1 MKGRAREE
9 GNGPVEIVDEFTD
22 ARADLIITE
31 LRAMPKP
38 RLIVISGP
46 SGVGKDTIIDR
57 LRLRCPDMYFAVTAT
72 TRDQRTGEI
81 DGIHYHF
88 YKKAEFQ
95 EKLDAGEFLEWA
107 KVYGD
112 NYYGVPKTPIRQALA
127 RGQDVV
133 LKVDTQGVQTIRQI
147 TKGGIYIFIAPPSID
162 ELARRLRSRKTDD
175 PDALMRRLRTAQ
187 RELLTIEN
195 FDYVAFN
202 ESDREDE
209 TVSQI
214 IAILTAERCR
224 LGQRDVEV

>member
-1 MKGRAREE
+1 M
-9 GNGPVEIVDEFTD
+9 EILDEFTD
-22 ARADLIITE
+22 ARADEIITN
-31 LRAMPKP
+31 LRAVPKP

-46 SGVGKDTIIDR
+46 SGVGKDTIIDH

-72 TRDQRTGEI
+72 TRERRGGEI

-88 YKKAEFQ
+88 FGKDEFQ
-95 EKLDAGEFLEWA
+95 QKLDAGEFLEWA

-112 NYYGVPKTPIRQALA
+112 HFYGVPKTPIRQALA
-127 RGQDVV
+127 RNQDVV

-147 TKGGIYIFIAPPSID
+147 TKGGIFIFIAPPSID

-202 ESDREDE
+202 ESDREDQ
-209 TVSQI
+209 TVTEI

>member
-1 MKGRAREE
+1 MDSL
-9 GNGPVEIVDEFTD
+9 DEFTD
-22 ARADLIITE
+22 AQADEIITN
-31 LRAMPKP
+31 LRAVPRP

-46 SGVGKDTIIDR
+46 SGVGKDTIIDH

-72 TRDQRTGEI
+72 TRDRRGGEI

-88 YKKAEFQ
+88 YSSDEFAQ
-95 EKLDAGEFLEWA
+95 KLQAGEFLEWA

-112 NYYGVPKTPIRQALA
+112 YFYGVPRTPIRQALA

-147 TKGGIYIFIAPPSID
+147 SNGGVFIFIAPPSMD
-162 ELARRLRSRKTDD
+162 ELARRLQSRKTDN

-187 RELLTIEN
+187 RELLTIHN
-195 FDYVAFN
+195 FDYVVFN

-209 TVSQI
+209 TVTQI
-214 IAILTAERCR
+214 LAILTAERCR
-224 LGQRDVEV
+224 LGQAGVEV

>member
-1 MKGRAREE
+1 ME
-9 GNGPVEIVDEFTD
+9 VLDEFTD
-22 ARADLIITE
+22 ARADEIITN
-31 LRAMPKP
+31 LRAVPKP

-72 TRDQRTGEI
+72 TRERRGGEI

-88 YKKAEFQ
+88 YSKEEFVQ
-95 EKLDAGEFLEWA
+95 KIDLEEFLEHA
-107 KVYGD
+107 EVYGHH
-112 NYYGVPKTPIRQALA
+112 YGVPKTPIRQALQ

-133 LKVDTQGVQTIRQI
+133 LKVDTQGVQTIRHV
-147 TKGGIYIFIAPPSID
+147 TKGGIFIFIAPPSID
-162 ELARRLRSRKTDD
+162 ELAHRLRSRKTDD
-175 PDALMRRLRTAQ
+175 PAAVMRRLRTAQ

-202 ESDREDE
+202 ESDREDD
-209 TVSQI
+209 TVTEI

>member
-1 MKGRAREE
+1 MD
-9 GNGPVEIVDEFTD
+9 IVDDFSD
-22 ARADLIITE
+22 ARADEIITN
-31 LRAMPKP
+31 LRAVTKP

-72 TRDQRTGEI
+72 TRERRGGEI

-88 YKKAEFQ
+88 YSREEFQ
-95 EKLDAGEFLEWA
+95 QKLDAGEFLEWA

-112 NYYGVPKTPIRQALA
+112 YFYGVPKTPIRQALA

-162 ELARRLRSRKTDD
+162 ELAHRLRSRKTDD
-175 PDALMRRLRTAQ
+175 PHAVMRRLRTAQ
-187 RELLTIEN
+187 RELLTIGN

-209 TVSQI
+209 TVTQI
-214 IAILTAERCR
+214 LAILSAERCR
-224 LGQRDVEV
+224 LGQREVEV

>member
-1 MKGRAREE
+1 MGR
-9 GNGPVEIVDEFTD
+9 PVEILDEFTD
-22 ARADLIITE
+22 ARADEIITN
-31 LRAMPKP
+31 LRAVPKP

-72 TRDQRTGEI
+72 TRERRGGEI

-88 YKKAEFQ
+88 YSKDEFLQ
-95 EKLDAGEFLEWA
+95 KIALEEFLEHA
-107 KVYGD
+107 EVYGHH
-112 NYYGVPKTPIRQALA
+112 YGVPRTPIRQALL

-147 TKGGIYIFIAPPSID
+147 TRGGIFIFIAPPSID
-162 ELARRLRSRKTDD
+162 ELAQRLRSRKTDD
-175 PDALMRRLRTAQ
+175 PDAVMRRLRTAQ
-187 RELLTIEN
+187 RELLTIES

-202 ESDREDE
+202 ESDREDD
-209 TVSQI
+209 TVTEI